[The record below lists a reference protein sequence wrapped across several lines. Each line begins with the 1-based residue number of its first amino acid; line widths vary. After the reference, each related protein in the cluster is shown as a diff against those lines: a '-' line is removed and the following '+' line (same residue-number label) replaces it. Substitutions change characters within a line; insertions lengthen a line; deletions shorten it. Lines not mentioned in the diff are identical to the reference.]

1 MLITA
6 GLIAFNFVIN
16 ANAISQ
22 KNVINLVTNK
32 QRTFS
37 IDYENDQFLKDG
49 EPFRYVSGAMHYFR
63 VPKQYWADRM
73 LKMRA
78 AGLNTLETYIEWSSH
93 EPEPGVYNFEGNLDI
108 ESYFDTAQKFNLT
121 VILRPGP
128 FIDAERDMGGLPYWL
143 MTLNP
148 AMKLRSSDP
157 SYVSFVERWFSVL
170 LPIVKKHLYINGG
183 SIITVQVE
191 NEYGSFP
198 ACDRRYTTN
207 LRDYIRHHLGKE
219 AVLFTTDGDGDEYL
233 QCGKVPGVYA
243 TVDFGS
249 GADVATAFEPQ
260 RHFEMSGPRIN
271 SEYYPGWLDLWGQ
284 PHAKVD
290 PASVAKT
297 LDEMLAIN
305 ASVSIY
311 MFHGGTTFGFKSGA
325 LPSNTYTPCITSYD
339 YDAPLSEAGDPTVKY
354 FAMRDVI
361 SKYLPLP
368 DVPLPEA
375 GPKTAY
381 GQVFLHY
388 AGDLWDIL
396 KTPLSRNMGVSAR
409 PMTFEALRQA
419 YGYVLYCTVA
429 REHYLSPALLELTN
443 LADRAYV
450 YIDKEFAG
458 VLSRTGSMFSMP
470 VQVAN
475 NQTLCILVENQGR
488 IAYGPGIKDFKGL
501 TGTVKLGGRNLT
513 EWEHYSLPFNLTQ
526 DLEQFS
532 KDNFKS
538 GSPVKGTLSLF
549 SATFVVQQNES
560 DLADTFLHLPGW
572 TKGVV
577 FLNEVNLG
585 RYWPVQGPQVTLYVP
600 KFYLKPWPMKNRL
613 IVVEQEKAPC
623 VKNGDPACVVEFVDQ
638 PILDGHTPLLSRPN
652 PLFNKRP

>member
-1 MLITA
+1 MGLGMLSQMC
-6 GLIAFNFVIN
+6 LE
-16 ANAISQ
+16 ISRHVYHFGD
-22 KNVINLVTNK
+22 KNVIISAGDK

-37 IDYENDQFLKDG
+37 IDENDQFLKDG

-93 EPEPGVYNFEGNLDI
+93 EPEPGVYNFDGNLDI
-108 ESYFDTAQKFNLT
+108 ASYFETAQKFNLSI
-121 VILRPGP
+121 ILRPGP
-128 FIDAERDMGGLPYWL
+128 FIDAEREMGGLPYWL
-143 MTLNP
+143 MTVNP
-148 AMKLRSSDP
+148 AMKLRSSDA
-157 SYVSFVERWFSVL
+157 SYVSYVERWFSVL
-170 LPIVKKHLYINGG
+170 LPIVKNHLYINGG

-198 ACDRRYTTN
+198 ACDRQYTTN
-207 LRDYIRHHLGKE
+207 LRDYVQQHLGKE
-219 AVLFTTDGDGDEYL
+219 AVLFTTDGDGDGYL

-249 GADVATAFEPQ
+249 GADVAKAFEPQ
-260 RHFEMSGPRIN
+260 RHFEISGPKVN

-284 PHAKVD
+284 PHAKVNS
-290 PASVAKT
+290 AGVAKT
-297 LDEMLAIN
+297 LDEMLALN

-311 MFHGGTTFGFKSGA
+311 MFHGGTTFGFKAGA

-339 YDAPLSEAGDPTVKY
+339 YDAPLSEAGDPTEKY

-368 DVPLPEA
+368 DIPVPA
-375 GPKTAY
+375 ANPKLSY
-381 GQVFLHY
+381 GQVFLRY

-396 KTPLSRNMGVSAR
+396 ETSLSRNMGVSPW
-409 PMTFEALRQA
+409 PMTFEALKQA
-419 YGYVLYCTVA
+419 YGYVLYCTVVKG
-429 REHYLSPALLELTN
+429 HYPNPALLELN
-443 LADRAYV
+443 GLADRAYV
-450 YIDKEFAG
+450 YIDKEFVG

-470 VQVAN
+470 VQVVN

-488 IAYGPGIKDFKGL
+488 IAYGSGIKDFKGL
-501 TGTVKLGGRNLT
+501 TGAVKLSGRNLT
-513 EWEHYSLPFNLTQ
+513 EWYHYSLPFNGTEN
-526 DLEQFS
+526 LEQFTS
-532 KDNFKS
+532 NSFKS
-538 GSPVKGTLSLF
+538 GSPAKGTLSLF
-549 SATFVVQQNES
+549 SSTFALPQNES

-585 RYWPVQGPQVTLYVP
+585 RYWPVEGPQVTLYVP
-600 KFYLKPWPMKNRL
+600 KFYLKPWPLKNRL
-613 IVVEQEKAPC
+613 IVVEQEKSPC
-623 VKNGDPACVVEFVDQ
+623 IENDALACAVEFVDR
-638 PILDGHTPLLSRPN
+638 PIIDGDTPLASRAN
-652 PLFNKRP
+652 QLFQKRT